1 MAFRVHAKLP
11 HNNATFTFSFTP
23 CPLFPFVY
31 SIFTE
36 TEVAAI
42 KRVHLYDI
50 ILSTT
55 SIKRGD
61 LQENVFFHM
70 ADDPCPQPKQLN
82 ASQMEPCRLLSGHDY
97 FQVNGTLSTRTGEVV
112 TMERRGRGR
121 NAAVTLYRRLYH
133 THFRMYLGRPT
144 PLMINK

>member
-1 MAFRVHAKLP
+1 MWRCKVLSP
-11 HNNATFTFSFTP
+11 NATFTFPFTS
-23 CPLFPFVY
+23 PLFDR

-70 ADDPCPQPKQLN
+70 VDDPCPQPKQLN

-97 FQVNGTLSTRTGEVV
+97 FQVGSPESLTRTVQ
-112 TMERRGRGR
+112 
-121 NAAVTLYRRLYH
+121 N
-133 THFRMYLGRPT
+133 YL
-144 PLMINK
+144 I